1 MSRDRGVCP
10 GILAPALFPG
20 QRDTGTRKFLCPGTS
35 RPVETLVSN
44 IEIKVLGV
52 LENEMSYKTGRVS
65 THDFTVTFLSSLS
78 RSQLIQN
85 FTIVWCQCDIRIG
98 C

>member
-1 MSRDRGVCP
+1 MYPRDKKT
-10 GILAPALFPG
+10 
-20 QRDTGTRKFLCPGTS
+20 TGRPVLVCPGTS